1 MKIKTKIILS
11 ITLILMFI
19 IFTISILFRLNV
31 FDKTKEGNESN
42 IEIINKQ
49 VETKLKSGY
58 KLLDINNEGI
68 LKSPYIKVEDNKY
81 NINLHD
87 NKDNYINVFNEE
99 NITYY
104 ECKINEYCF
113 NFDKGSYYF
122 SNKTTTNV
130 VDLDNPNFYVLSSFL
145 RTNKDKIINNTN
157 IKVNYYVNLY
167 HTKNGENIYKLI
179 VIDENLDL
187 YEFNYI
193 RSLNFKRVNTCKI
206 SKVLYKQNN
215 NKLINEKIKTDSKL
229 ENCKIKVVKATKL
242 IEKYPDGIDL
252 ASVLVIKNGSQVQ
265 IIIDGYDTNY
275 RDLNAKHLLL
285 WELIKRYANEGYTTF
300 NLGGVS
306 NILLSDNKYAGLN
319 DFKMNF
325 GAYSVEYM
333 GDLEVITN
341 PTLYL
346 LHNNP
351 IKKLI
356 KKKNI
361 V

>member
-145 RTNKDKIINNTN
+145 RTNKDKIIAESNRELETFKKFQIAAQANP
-157 IKVNYYVNLY
+157 NLTY
-167 HTKNGENIYKLI
+167 KEFCENI
-179 VIDENLDL
+179 
-187 YEFNYI
+187 
-193 RSLNFKRVNTCKI
+193 
-206 SKVLYKQNN
+206 N
-215 NKLINEKIKTDSKL
+215 NK
-229 ENCKIKVVKATKL
+229 
-242 IEKYPDGIDL
+242 
-252 ASVLVIKNGSQVQ
+252 
-265 IIIDGYDTNY
+265 
-275 RDLNAKHLLL
+275 
-285 WELIKRYANEGYTTF
+285 
-300 NLGGVS
+300 
-306 NILLSDNKYAGLN
+306 
-319 DFKMNF
+319 
-325 GAYSVEYM
+325 
-333 GDLEVITN
+333 
-341 PTLYL
+341 
-346 LHNNP
+346 
-351 IKKLI
+351 
-356 KKKNI
+356 
-361 V
+361 

>member
-68 LKSPYIKVEDNKY
+68 LKSPYMKVEDNKY

-113 NFDKGSYYF
+113 NFDNGSYYF
-122 SNKTTTNV
+122 SNKTTTNI

-145 RTNKDKIINNTN
+145 RTNKDKIIDNTN

-167 HTKNGENIYKLI
+167 HTKNGEDIYKLI

-215 NKLINEKIKTDSKL
+215 NKLSLLIIFEDTSSKEYNDYL
-229 ENCKIKVVKATKL
+229 K
-242 IEKYPDGIDL
+242 DG
-252 ASVLVIKNGSQVQ
+252 
-265 IIIDGYDTNY
+265 
-275 RDLNAKHLLL
+275 
-285 WELIKRYANEGYTTF
+285 
-300 NLGGVS
+300 
-306 NILLSDNKYAGLN
+306 NI
-319 DFKMNF
+319 
-325 GAYSVEYM
+325 
-333 GDLEVITN
+333 
-341 PTLYL
+341 
-346 LHNNP
+346 
-351 IKKLI
+351 
-356 KKKNI
+356 
-361 V
+361 

>member
-1 MKIKTKIILS
+1 
-11 ITLILMFI
+11 MFI

-68 LKSPYIKVEDNKY
+68 LKNPYIKVENNKY

-122 SNKTTTNV
+122 SNKTTTNI
-130 VDLDNPNFYVLSSFL
+130 VDLNNPNFYVLSSFL
-145 RTNKDKIINNTN
+145 RTNKDKIIDNTN

-193 RSLNFKRVNTCKI
+193 RSLNFNRVNTCKI

-215 NKLINEKIKTDSKL
+215 NKLSLLIIFEDTSSKEYNDYL
-229 ENCKIKVVKATKL
+229 K
-242 IEKYPDGIDL
+242 DG
-252 ASVLVIKNGSQVQ
+252 
-265 IIIDGYDTNY
+265 
-275 RDLNAKHLLL
+275 
-285 WELIKRYANEGYTTF
+285 
-300 NLGGVS
+300 
-306 NILLSDNKYAGLN
+306 NI
-319 DFKMNF
+319 
-325 GAYSVEYM
+325 
-333 GDLEVITN
+333 
-341 PTLYL
+341 
-346 LHNNP
+346 
-351 IKKLI
+351 
-356 KKKNI
+356 
-361 V
+361 

>member
-68 LKSPYIKVEDNKY
+68 LKSPYIKVENNKY

-113 NFDKGSYYF
+113 NFDNGSYYF
-122 SNKTTTNV
+122 SNKTTTNI

-145 RTNKDKIINNTN
+145 RTNKDKIIDNTN

-206 SKVLYKQNN
+206 SKVLYKKNN
-215 NKLINEKIKTDSKL
+215 NKLSLLIIFEDTSSKEYNDYL
-229 ENCKIKVVKATKL
+229 K
-242 IEKYPDGIDL
+242 DG
-252 ASVLVIKNGSQVQ
+252 
-265 IIIDGYDTNY
+265 
-275 RDLNAKHLLL
+275 
-285 WELIKRYANEGYTTF
+285 
-300 NLGGVS
+300 
-306 NILLSDNKYAGLN
+306 NI
-319 DFKMNF
+319 
-325 GAYSVEYM
+325 
-333 GDLEVITN
+333 
-341 PTLYL
+341 
-346 LHNNP
+346 
-351 IKKLI
+351 
-356 KKKNI
+356 
-361 V
+361 

>member
-68 LKSPYIKVEDNKY
+68 LKNPYIKVENNKY

-122 SNKTTTNV
+122 SNKTTTNI
-130 VDLDNPNFYVLSSFL
+130 VDLNNPNFYVLSSFL
-145 RTNKDKIINNTN
+145 RTNKDKIIDNTN

-193 RSLNFKRVNTCKI
+193 RSLNFNRVNTCKI

-215 NKLINEKIKTDSKL
+215 NKLSLLIIFEDTSSKEYNDYL
-229 ENCKIKVVKATKL
+229 K
-242 IEKYPDGIDL
+242 DG
-252 ASVLVIKNGSQVQ
+252 
-265 IIIDGYDTNY
+265 
-275 RDLNAKHLLL
+275 
-285 WELIKRYANEGYTTF
+285 
-300 NLGGVS
+300 
-306 NILLSDNKYAGLN
+306 NI
-319 DFKMNF
+319 
-325 GAYSVEYM
+325 
-333 GDLEVITN
+333 
-341 PTLYL
+341 
-346 LHNNP
+346 
-351 IKKLI
+351 
-356 KKKNI
+356 
-361 V
+361 

>member
-68 LKSPYIKVEDNKY
+68 LKSPYMKVEDNKY

-87 NKDNYINVFNEE
+87 NKDNYINVFNDE

-122 SNKTTTNV
+122 SNKTTTNI

-193 RSLNFKRVNTCKI
+193 RSLNFNRVNTCKI

-215 NKLINEKIKTDSKL
+215 NKLSLLIIFEDTSSKEYNDYL
-229 ENCKIKVVKATKL
+229 K
-242 IEKYPDGIDL
+242 DG
-252 ASVLVIKNGSQVQ
+252 
-265 IIIDGYDTNY
+265 
-275 RDLNAKHLLL
+275 
-285 WELIKRYANEGYTTF
+285 
-300 NLGGVS
+300 
-306 NILLSDNKYAGLN
+306 NI
-319 DFKMNF
+319 
-325 GAYSVEYM
+325 
-333 GDLEVITN
+333 
-341 PTLYL
+341 
-346 LHNNP
+346 
-351 IKKLI
+351 
-356 KKKNI
+356 
-361 V
+361 